1 MTIGPITV
9 RWSKA
14 VKAEHVARVKSIE
27 KALVKSRRAKELT
40 SALIHSQ
47 TLQLV
52 EQQAIIDRWGL
63 ETAKPPKGA
72 GVSI

>member
-9 RWSKA
+9 RWTKA
-14 VKAEHVARVKSIE
+14 VKAEHIERAKAIERAFVKH
-27 KALVKSRRAKELT
+27 RQAKELT
-40 SALIHSQ
+40 SALIHNQ

>member
-14 VKAEHVARVKSIE
+14 VEAEHTERARAIE
-27 KALVKSRRAKELT
+27 RAFIKHKQAKELT
-40 SALIHSQ
+40 NALIHQQ
-47 TLQLV
+47 TMQLV

-63 ETAKPPKGA
+63 ETAKPPKRA

>member
-1 MTIGPITV
+1 M

-14 VKAEHVARVKSIE
+14 VEAEHTERARAIE
-27 KALVKSRRAKELT
+27 RALIKHRRAKELT
-40 SALIHSQ
+40 NALIHNQ
-47 TLQLV
+47 ALQLV

-63 ETAKPPKGA
+63 EAALPPKGA

>member
-1 MTIGPITV
+1 MTIGPITI
-9 RWSKA
+9 RWTKA
-14 VKAEHVARVKSIE
+14 VEAERVERARAIE
-27 KALVKSRRAKELT
+27 RAFIKHKQAKELT
-40 SALIHSQ
+40 AALIHQQ
-47 TLQLV
+47 TMQLV

>member
-1 MTIGPITV
+1 MTIGPITL

-14 VKAEHVARVKSIE
+14 VEAERVERARAIE
-27 KALVKSRRAKELT
+27 RAFIKHRRAKELT
-40 SALIHSQ
+40 NTLIHQQ
-47 TLQLV
+47 TMQLV

-63 ETAKPPKGA
+63 EAALPPKGA